1 MASFLLTKDNKF
13 KVGNIITNFKKPT
26 TYFRPAKEWI
36 DKIDTNSATWE
47 VLSIERNGDYKLQR
61 LETLTKSP
69 LLEDGGPIYKKEKTM
84 SKDLIDNYDYRLW
97 DKNDVTAVY
106 NSVIDDVKK
115 ENDNQDRQFKKY
127 KTEMTA
133 YFEKHGIVE
142 TANQYNIT
150 EDEVLDV
157 INNHTSKL
165 AKKAGGRKS
174 KKRKTKRSKKKRRR
188 RSLKQSKKRSK
199 KTKK

>member
-26 TYFRPAKEWI
+26 WYFRPAKEWI

-47 VLSIERNGDYKLQR
+47 VVSIERNGNYKLQR

-69 LLEDGGPIYKKEKTM
+69 LLEDGGQIYQIATMRKEA
-84 SKDLIDNYDYRLW
+84 IDDANNYRLW

-106 NSVIDDVKK
+106 NSVLDDVKK
-115 ENDNQDRQFKKY
+115 ENDNQDRQFQQY
-127 KTEMTA
+127 KTDMA
-133 YFEKHGIVE
+133 VYFEKHGIVE

-150 EDEVLDV
+150 EDEVWDV

-174 KKRKTKRSKKKRRR
+174 KKRETKRSKKR
-188 RSLKQSKKRSK
+188 RSSLKRSK
-199 KTKK
+199 KRRSSKDFV

>member
-1 MASFLLTKDNKF
+1 
-13 KVGNIITNFKKPT
+13 
-26 TYFRPAKEWI
+26 
-36 DKIDTNSATWE
+36 
-47 VLSIERNGDYKLQR
+47 
-61 LETLTKSP
+61 
-69 LLEDGGPIYKKEKTM
+69 
-84 SKDLIDNYDYRLW
+84 
-97 DKNDVTAVY
+97 
-106 NSVIDDVKK
+106 
-115 ENDNQDRQFKKY
+115 
-127 KTEMTA
+127 MTA